1 MRVKED
7 SAAFYKTKEAWKEAI
22 QERERAAAYQAAED
36 PWRQKLHLMPPVGWL
51 NDPNGL
57 CYFNGEY
64 HVFYQYSP
72 FSANGGNK
80 YWGHYKSRDLIHFQS
95 CPVMLYPEHSWD
107 DRGVYSGSALID
119 HGKMYLYYTGNVKLE
134 GDYDYIR
141 NGREHNTA
149 VAVSLDGITVQEE
162 KLLLR
167 NDDYP
172 KDLTCHV
179 RDPKVFAYEGKF
191 YMVLGAR
198 TKSDIGQVL
207 VWESEDK
214 LNWRHINTLKTE
226 KPLGYMWECPDLFCL
241 DGQWILMVSPQGVS
255 HESYRFQNIYSSGYF
270 LVYGDFRTQAYL
282 GEYKEADIGF
292 DFYAPQTFQA
302 QERRLLMGWM
312 GMPDAEYSNPTVAYG
327 WQHCMTIPRELKYAD
342 GMLKMEPVR
351 ELEQLRG
358 EEIRV
363 CVSGESAVECPRTAD
378 ILVDNHSEEFY
389 FEYDQ
394 TFCLEW
400 KAGCLQLRY
409 LNKDYGRTCRKLRL
423 KHLDK
428 LRIII
433 DVSSAEIFVNAGE
446 AVFSSRFYRNTERLL
461 KVSGVF
467 DMKIYGL
474 DCENIQV

>member
-7 SAAFYKTKEAWKEAI
+7 SAGFYKTKEAWKEAI
-22 QERERAAAYQAAED
+22 QERERAAAYQASED

-72 FSANGGNK
+72 FSADGGNK

-107 DRGVYSGSALID
+107 DGGVYSGSALID

-191 YMVLGAR
+191 YMVLG
-198 TKSDIGQVL
+198 S
-207 VWESEDK
+207 
-214 LNWRHINTLKTE
+214 
-226 KPLGYMWECPDLFCL
+226 
-241 DGQWILMVSPQGVS
+241 
-255 HESYRFQNIYSSGYF
+255 QN
-270 LVYGDFRTQAYL
+270 
-282 GEYKEADIGF
+282 
-292 DFYAPQTFQA
+292 
-302 QERRLLMGWM
+302 
-312 GMPDAEYSNPTVAYG
+312 
-327 WQHCMTIPRELKYAD
+327 
-342 GMLKMEPVR
+342 
-351 ELEQLRG
+351 
-358 EEIRV
+358 
-363 CVSGESAVECPRTAD
+363 
-378 ILVDNHSEEFY
+378 
-389 FEYDQ
+389 
-394 TFCLEW
+394 
-400 KAGCLQLRY
+400 
-409 LNKDYGRTCRKLRL
+409 
-423 KHLDK
+423 
-428 LRIII
+428 
-433 DVSSAEIFVNAGE
+433 
-446 AVFSSRFYRNTERLL
+446 
-461 KVSGVF
+461 
-467 DMKIYGL
+467 
-474 DCENIQV
+474 